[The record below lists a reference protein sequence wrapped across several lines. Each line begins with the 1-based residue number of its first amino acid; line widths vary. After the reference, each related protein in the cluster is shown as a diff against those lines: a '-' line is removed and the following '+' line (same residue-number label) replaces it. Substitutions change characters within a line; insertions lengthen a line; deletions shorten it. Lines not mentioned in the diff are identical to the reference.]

1 MAAKKHALLGA
12 SSAARW
18 LHCPPSVRLTEKI
31 EDQASVYAAEGSLAH
46 EIAES
51 QLRRY
56 ADTGD
61 LKGWAMP
68 DKLKDN
74 RLYYPGM
81 VEDVASY
88 VEYVIK
94 AFESAGPGAVLEIE
108 TRLNYSDYV
117 PEGFGTG
124 DALIIGGGTLEIVD
138 LKFGKGVPVDAEK
151 NPQIMLYGLGGLL
164 AYDFIYDVENV
175 KMTIIQPRLDHVTS
189 YTMTAPDLYDW
200 AAQTVQP
207 IAALAYAGE
216 GERATGEWCRWCKIK
231 ATCAKRAAELL
242 KAADLME
249 QQELSDDQISA
260 VLSLA
265 DDLKGWLSDVEGYA
279 LSSALKGET
288 IPGWK
293 VVEGRSN
300 RKIKDTEELAYAL
313 LEEYSE
319 SEIYKPT
326 ELKSLTDLEKIVGK
340 KTMAERYGEY
350 IYNPEGKP
358 TLVPE
363 TDKRPTYSLVEN
375 QFDFE

>member
-51 QLRRY
+51 QLRWY

-61 LKGWAMP
+61 LTGWEVP

-74 RLYYPGM
+74 HLYYPGM
-81 VEDVASY
+81 VEDVAPY

-94 AFESAGPGAVLEIE
+94 AYESAGPGAVLEIE

-300 RKIKDTEELAYAL
+300 RKIKDADELADAL

-319 SEIYKPT
+319 SEIYKPA
-326 ELKSLTDLEKIVGK
+326 ELKSLTDLEKLVGK

-350 IYNPEGKP
+350 IYKPEGKP

-363 TDKRPTYSLVEN
+363 TDKRPAYSLVEN

>member
-1 MAAKKHALLGA
+1 MPATKHALLGA

-51 QLRRY
+51 HLRWY
-56 ADTGD
+56 DNNGA
-61 LKGWAMP
+61 LEGWVIP

-74 RLYYPGM
+74 DLYYPGM
-81 VEDVASY
+81 VEDVAPY

-94 AFESAGPGAVLEIE
+94 AYESAGPGAVLEIE

-216 GERATGEWCRWCKIK
+216 GERTTGDWCRWCKIK

-242 KAADLME
+242 KAANLME
-249 QQELSDDQISA
+249 QEELSDDQISA

-265 DDLKGWLSDVEGYA
+265 DDLKGWLSDLESEA
-279 LSSALKGET
+279 LRMALKGEQ

-300 RKIKDTEELAYAL
+300 RKIKDAEELASAL
-313 LEEYSE
+313 LEDYSE
-319 SEIYKPT
+319 SDIYKPT
-326 ELKSLTDLEKIVGK
+326 ELKSLTDLEKLVGK

-350 IYNPEGKP
+350 IYKPEGKP

-363 TDKRPTYSLVEN
+363 TDKRPAYSLVEN
-375 QFDFE
+375 QFGFE

>member
-1 MAAKKHALLGA
+1 MPATKHALLGA

-51 QLRRY
+51 QLRWFV
-56 ADTGD
+56 DNGD
-61 LKGWAMP
+61 LMGWEVP
-68 DKLKDN
+68 DKLKSND
-74 RLYYPGM
+74 LYYPGM
-81 VEDVASY
+81 VEDVAPY
-88 VEYVIK
+88 VGYVIK

-189 YTMTAPDLYDW
+189 YTMTASDLYDW

-216 GERATGEWCRWCKIK
+216 GERATGDWCRWCKIK

-300 RKIKDTEELAYAL
+300 RKIKDTEELADAL

-319 SEIYKPT
+319 SDIYKPT
-326 ELKSLTDLEKIVGK
+326 ELKSLTDLEKLVGK

-350 IYNPEGKP
+350 IYKPEGKP

-363 TDKRPTYSLVEN
+363 TDKRPAYSLVEN

>member
-1 MAAKKHALLGA
+1 MPATKHALLGA

-51 QLRRY
+51 QLRWY
-56 ADTGD
+56 DDNGD
-61 LKGWAMP
+61 LTGWEVP
-68 DKLKDN
+68 DKLKNND
-74 RLYYPGM
+74 LYYPGM
-81 VEDVASY
+81 VEDVAPY
-88 VEYVIK
+88 VDYVIK
-94 AFESAGPGAVLEIE
+94 AYESSGPEAFLDIE

-164 AYDFIYDVENV
+164 AYDFIYDVDTV
-175 KMTIIQPRLDHVTS
+175 KMTILQPRLDHVTS
-189 YTMTAPDLYDW
+189 YTMTASDLYDW
-200 AAQTVQP
+200 AAHTVQP

-216 GERATGEWCRWCKIK
+216 GERATGDWCRWCKIK
-231 ATCAKRAAELL
+231 ATCSKRAAELL
-242 KAADLME
+242 KAADLMAQE
-249 QQELSDDQISA
+249 ELSDDQISA

-265 DDLKGWLSDVEGYA
+265 DDIKGWLSDLESYA

-300 RKIKDTEELAYAL
+300 RKIKDADELAEAL

-319 SEIYKPT
+319 SDIFKPT
-326 ELKSLTDLEKIVGK
+326 ELKSLTELEKIVGK
-340 KTMAERYGEY
+340 KTMGERYGEY
-350 IYNPEGKP
+350 IYKPEGKP